1 MRLYASK
8 RPAVAAVLPPGRDA
22 RICVVPLVEVFSR
35 PEVMGLAGPDVY
47 GRGVDYFQQGR
58 AEAEPGGESGL
69 RATVRGSVPYE
80 VELWAEGGHPCWSC
94 TCPYAEDGSFC
105 KHAVAV
111 ALLLDPS
118 GIEALPDDPPSTVFA
133 SRAADTGLLA
143 EHVEGLDRD
152 RLVELVLEAADQDW
166 RLRERLLAEARAARG
181 QGPDLA
187 MWRRRVDAAF
197 APYDELVTYQ
207 EAAGWAREVDELIDG
222 LSELCDAGHPEAAA
236 LLAEHA
242 HRRADEAIGYI
253 DDSDGWLMAISERL
267 AELHLRACDEGEP
280 DPIEL
285 ADRLASLERTS
296 ELDGFHRAA
305 ATYADV
311 LGPDGVA
318 HYRRLVEPRWASLR
332 SHTEGFSSQRFRLR
346 EAMVGVA
353 LATGDPDELIE
364 VYRHDLRTPDAYLE
378 IARTLVAAGRDAEAE
393 AWAREGLEIFA
404 SRPWQPPLLR
414 AFLAGLLRDRG
425 EQSAAVQLFWDAF
438 VRAPSLAAYR
448 RLLEEAGADAS
459 TVKARALEELTGRLD
474 QPADDARGAS
484 RLSSVLVEILAYEG
498 EAERAWQVATE
509 HGCDRQ
515 LWLTLARAREDTH
528 PLDAIGVYEPEAFA
542 LIEVKKNGAY
552 RQAVDL
558 LSRIRRL
565 ARQAEQP
572 QRLEEILQRVRAEHG
587 RKRNLMK
594 LLDKKGW

>member
-1 MRLYASK
+1 M
-8 RPAVAAVLPPGRDA
+8 
-22 RICVVPLVEVFSR
+22 VPLVEVFSR

-58 AEAEPGGESGL
+58 AEAEADGESRL

-111 ALLLDPS
+111 ALQLDPS
-118 GIEALPDDPPSTVFA
+118 GIEAVPDDPPAIVLA

-143 EHVEGLDRD
+143 EHVEELDRG
-152 RLVELVLEAADQDW
+152 RLVGLVLEAADQDW

-181 QGPDLA
+181 QGPDVGV
-187 MWRRRVDAAF
+187 WRRRVDAAF
-197 APYDELVTYQ
+197 APYDEFVPYQ
-207 EAAGWAREVDELIDG
+207 EVAGWAREVDELIDG
-222 LSELCDAGHPEAAA
+222 LTELCDVGHPEAAA

-242 HRRADEAIGYI
+242 HHCADEAIGYV
-253 DDSDGWLMAISERL
+253 DDSDGWLMEISERL

-280 DPIEL
+280 DPVEL
-285 ADRLASLERTS
+285 ADRLVSLELTS

-311 LGPDGVA
+311 LGPDGVDQ
-318 HYRRLVEPRWASLR
+318 YRRLVEPRWASLR

-378 IARTLVAAGRDAEAE
+378 IARTLVAAGRDTEAE
-393 AWAREGLEIFA
+393 AWAREGLENFA
-404 SRPWQPPLLR
+404 DRVWQTPPLR
-414 AFLAGLLRDRG
+414 EFLAGLLRDRG
-425 EQSAAVQLFWDAF
+425 ERSAAVGLFWDAF

-448 RLLEEAGADAS
+448 RLLEEAADDAPA
-459 TVKARALEELTGRLD
+459 VKARALEELTGRLD

-484 RLSSVLVEILAYEG
+484 RPSSVLVEILAYEG
-498 EAERAWQVATE
+498 ESERAWQIASE

-528 PLDAIGVYEPEAFA
+528 PLDAIGVYEPETYA
-542 LIEVKKNGAY
+542 LIDVKKNGAY

-565 ARQAEQP
+565 ARQAEHP
-572 QRLEEILQRVRAEHG
+572 QLFEEILQRVRAEHG

-594 LLDKKGW
+594 LIDKKGW

>member
-1 MRLYASK
+1 
-8 RPAVAAVLPPGRDA
+8 
-22 RICVVPLVEVFSR
+22 VVPLVEVFSR

-58 AEAEPGGESGL
+58 AEGEADGASRL

-118 GIEALPDDPPSTVFA
+118 GLEALPDDPPSTVLA
-133 SRAADTGLLA
+133 SRAADAGLLA

-152 RLVELVLEAADQDW
+152 RLVDLVLEAADQDW

-222 LSELCDAGHPEAAA
+222 LSELCDAGHSEAAA
-236 LLAEHA
+236 LLAEYA
-242 HRRADEAIGYI
+242 HRRADEAMGYV
-253 DDSDGWLMAISERL
+253 DDSDGWLMGISERL

-285 ADRLASLERTS
+285 ADRLVSLELTS
-296 ELDGFHRAA
+296 ELDGLHRAA

-311 LGPDGVA
+311 LGPDGVGQ
-318 HYRRLVEPRWASLR
+318 YRRLVEPRWASLR

-346 EAMVGVA
+346 ETMVGVA

-393 AWAREGLEIFA
+393 EWAREGLETFA
-404 SRPWQPPLLR
+404 SRSWQTPPLR
-414 AFLAGLLRDRG
+414 EFLASLLRDRG

-438 VRAPSLAAYR
+438 VRAASLAAYR
-448 RLLEEAGADAS
+448 RLLEEAGDDAP
-459 TVKARALEELTGRLD
+459 TVKARVLEELTGRLD
-474 QPADDARGAS
+474 QPAADAPGAS
-484 RLSSVLVEILAYEG
+484 APSSVLVEVLAHEG
-498 EAERAWQVATE
+498 ESEHAWQVATE
-509 HGCDRQ
+509 YGCDRQ

-542 LIEVKKNGAY
+542 LIEAKKNGAY

-572 QRLEEILQRVRAEHG
+572 KRFEEILQRVRAEHG

-594 LLDKKGW
+594 LIDQKGW

>member
-1 MRLYASK
+1 M
-8 RPAVAAVLPPGRDA
+8 
-22 RICVVPLVEVFSR
+22 VPLIEVFSR

-47 GRGVDYFQQGR
+47 GRGVGYFRDGR
-58 AEAEPGGESGL
+58 VEVEAGGENRL
-69 RATVRGSVPYE
+69 RAMVRGSVPYE

-111 ALLLDPS
+111 ALQLDPS
-118 GIEALPDDPPSTVFA
+118 GIEALPDDPPATVLA
-133 SRAADTGLLA
+133 SRAAETGLLA
-143 EHVEGLDRD
+143 EHVEGLDRA
-152 RLVELVLEAADQDW
+152 RLVELVLEAAEQDW

-181 QGPDLA
+181 QGPDLG
-187 MWRRRVDAAF
+187 MWRRRIEAAF
-197 APYDELVTYQ
+197 SPYDELVTYR

-222 LSELCDAGHPEAAA
+222 LAELCDAGHPQAAA

-242 HRRADEAIGYI
+242 HRCADEAIGYV
-253 DDSDGWLMAISERL
+253 DDSDGWLMVISERL
-267 AELHLRACDEGEP
+267 AELHLRACGEGEP
-280 DPIEL
+280 DPVEL
-285 ADRLASLERTS
+285 ADRLASLELTS

-305 ATYADV
+305 ATYAEV

-318 HYRRLVEPRWASLR
+318 EYRRLVEPRWASMR
-332 SHTEGFSSQRFRLR
+332 WQTEGFSTQRFRLR
-346 EAMVGVA
+346 EAMIGVA
-353 LATGDPDELIE
+353 LATGDPDDLIE
-364 VYRHDLRTPDAYLE
+364 VYRHDLRTPSAHLE
-378 IARTLVAAGRDAEAE
+378 IARTLVVAGRESEAE
-393 AWAREGLEIFA
+393 AWAREGLETFA
-404 SRPWQPPLLR
+404 DRPWQTPPLR
-414 AFLAGLLRDRG
+414 EFLAGLLRDRG
-425 EQSAAVQLFWDAF
+425 EQSAAVELFWDAF

-448 RLLEEAGADAS
+448 RLLDEACDDTPG
-459 TVKARALEELTGRLD
+459 VKARVLEELTGRLD
-474 QPADDARGAS
+474 QPADVRGGS
-484 RLSSVLVEILAYEG
+484 GPSSVLVEILAYEG
-498 EAERAWQVATE
+498 DTERAWQVATE

-542 LIEVKKNGAY
+542 LIDVRKNGAY

-572 QRLEEILQRVRAEHG
+572 ERFEEILQRTRAEHG

-594 LLDKKGW
+594 LIDKKGW